1 MVTVQ
6 ARYDVL
12 SSKLAMALLV
22 IAVIVALY
30 LGPRRSS
37 KRVPELKAW

>member
-1 MVTVQ
+1 
-6 ARYDVL
+6 
-12 SSKLAMALLV
+12 MAVLV

-30 LGPRRSS
+30 LGLRRSS